1 MADAQTFRQAWGKF
15 ATGVSIIT
23 TVEPDG
29 HVHGMAANGIASV
42 SLDPLLVLLC
52 VGHNRNS
59 YLLVKESRRFAI
71 SILSEGQ
78 RPIAEY
84 YARRPDDR
92 TGDVEVSFSFTG
104 SGGAVVED
112 CLASMDCHVV
122 SHHEAGDHTIF
133 IAAVDEIDV
142 RSGKPLIFFEGSYGR
157 LG

>member
-1 MADAQTFRQAWGKF
+1 MADAQAFRQAWGKF

-29 HVHGMAANGIASV
+29 QVHGMAANGIASV
-42 SLDPLLVLLC
+42 SLDPLLVLFC

-59 YLLVKESRRFAI
+59 YPLIRATRRFAI
-71 SILSEGQ
+71 SILNEGQ

-84 YARRPDDR
+84 YTRPPEKR
-92 TGDVEVSFSFTG
+92 TGDVEISFRFTE
-104 SGGAVVED
+104 SGAAVIDD

-122 SHHEAGDHTIF
+122 NEHTAGDHTIF
-133 IAAVDEIDV
+133 IASVEEIDLQ
-142 RSGKPLIFFEGSYGR
+142 SGRPLIFYEGAYGR